1 MKQSRESVHTLVV
14 GRLRESKLLYTQGRR
29 QLVDLLLDFA
39 RPVSVAE
46 MLKRKSRLTQSSLYR
61 NLTDLETEGVVRRV
75 AGNDSIVRYELAEE
89 LIGHHHHLVCVK
101 CGHVDDFVVSD
112 ATERAIDAALT
123 QAARKSKFT
132 AKGHRLDVLGLCV
145 RCTTAR

>member
-14 GRLRESKLLYTQGRR
+14 ARLRESKLLYTQGRR

>member
-14 GRLRESKLLYTQGRR
+14 ARLRESKLLYTQGRR

-75 AGNDSIVRYELAEE
+75 AGNDSVVRDEE

-101 CGHVDDFVVSD
+101 CGYVDDFVVSD